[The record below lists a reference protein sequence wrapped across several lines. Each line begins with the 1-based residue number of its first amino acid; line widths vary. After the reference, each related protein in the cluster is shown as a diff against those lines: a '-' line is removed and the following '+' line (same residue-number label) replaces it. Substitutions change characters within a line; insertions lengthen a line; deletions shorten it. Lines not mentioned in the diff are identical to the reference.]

1 MINEKE
7 MAALKQVAALLDTM
21 NPEKN
26 EALVYM
32 AFGNK
37 GRSAASTLKGDPETV
52 AALIATTIQVFVE
65 AADIKAA
72 RNKLKAYFIA
82 RIMDF

>member
-21 NPEKN
+21 NPEEN

-52 AALIATTIQVFVE
+52 AALIATICQLFLEGKDDVE
-65 AADIKAA
+65 QK
-72 RNKLKAYFIA
+72 RLKAYFIA
-82 RIMDF
+82 RIMAF